1 MADSKRSTQ
10 DIPATRMA
18 EISERN
24 QGLLFDQPEI
34 SGNQNKVAVQ
44 SRLSLRRHP
53 TADFFVIDVFDAAL

>member
-1 MADSKRSTQ
+1 
-10 DIPATRMA
+10 MA